1 MYNPLA
7 ILNQLHLLHDEYTNR
22 EQGRKGNRLVIIF
35 DEFEETLGKIEEHLF
50 NQELEAKEIKRE
62 ITFIRYLVK
71 SLASGGRKFGINLIL
86 INHSFNCSAL
96 KIDSNHR
103 NNFVGIFLN
112 EAADNYV
119 RRGGY
124 DNRKVKT
131 WILKERVEKYR
142 AVITGAMKDSPILHP
157 THHDYAQVEDG
168 QKSKTLVE
176 LRPFKLTINTV
187 KYGVIKPTKKVSEEL
202 SSSSSPQVD
211 NNPQSQPSKDLEDLL
226 SQISNRLSHNYP
238 QEIEDKAQ
246 NKSEKDLEELSDE
259 LSSNSPP
266 DEDETFKSQSDKDLG
281 QFSGEKADKLSGNS
295 PQEIEDNSQTKSD
308 KDLEEFSGEKADK
321 LSGNSPQ
328 EIEDNSQT
336 NSDKDLEELSGEK
349 ANKLS
354 PNFPQEIEDNSQNQS
369 DKGLGQ
375 FSAQLSPQQPDTY
388 PPLKGDNS
396 QTQLNQELSAI
407 SNLLHKHFCN
417 RYIVNSSTYYFLLLT
432 YYLNSSFQDLVRL
445 EKIYELWAKGEKRI
459 TIIVPQVWADIR
471 GDKPPKK
478 WVSSRAYRKCREEYR
493 KLTGK

>member
-238 QEIEDKAQ
+238 QELKD
-246 NKSEKDLEELSDE
+246 NSETPSGKDLEELSDE
-259 LSSNSPP
+259 LS
-266 DEDETFKSQSDKDLG
+266 
-281 QFSGEKADKLSGNS
+281 GNS
-295 PQEIEDNSQTKSD
+295 PQDRENNSQTKSD
-308 KDLEEFSGEKADK
+308 KDLG
-321 LSGNSPQ
+321 Q
-328 EIEDNSQT
+328 
-336 NSDKDLEELSGEK
+336 LSGEK

-354 PNFPQEIEDNSQNQS
+354 PNSPQEIEDNSQNQS
-369 DKGLGQ
+369 DKDLGQLSGEKANKLSPNSPQEIEDNSQNQSDKDLGQ